1 MITFSLYF
9 RKTQRKNNWQKNRK
23 KDLSMSLLTLLK
35 KKPQKQKSGL
45 STIGW
50 HWGDNSYIIWKCV
63 WQKSDVY
70 MIYVSIFYLL
80 YLGVILWVRPTTITS
95 ENNIVIIVLWTK
107 MSLIPW
113 YYVSTPNFKLQS
125 WCFQT
130 AWRHKLYLIP
140 VEIERKLF

>member
-35 KKPQKQKSGL
+35 KNPTNKKLAWALLGGIEEITAISFENVYGK
-45 STIGW
+45 
-50 HWGDNSYIIWKCV
+50 
-63 WQKSDVY
+63 KSDVY

-125 WCFQT
+125 RCFQT

-140 VEIERKLF
+140 VEVERKLF